1 MRSHSKLRELLDR
14 WIEAIEAKDLD
25 ALARVF
31 RAGDDL
37 SVFWSNGER
46 TLGWEE
52 VRRHIEVDF
61 RKEVDLTMA
70 VHDVHTTSMG
80 EDASVLT
87 FGYDITVTAGEDD
100 VTCSRRASMTVHRDA
115 QGWRIA
121 SLHVSTRPPPRSH
134 S

>member
-1 MRSHSKLRELLDR
+1 MSQSKQRELLDR
-14 WIEAIEAKDLD
+14 WVQAIEAKDLD

-31 RAGDDL
+31 RAGDEL

-61 RKEVDLTMA
+61 RKEVDLAMA

-87 FGYDITVTAGEDD
+87 FGYDITVTAGDD
-100 VTCSRRASMTVHRDA
+100 AVTCSRRASMTVHRDA

-121 SLHVSTRPPPRSH
+121 SLHVSTAPPPGSH

>member
-1 MRSHSKLRELLDR
+1 MSQSKKRELLDR
-14 WIEAIEAKDLD
+14 WVEAIEAKDLD

-31 RAGDDL
+31 RAGDEL

-61 RKEVDLTMA
+61 HKDVDLTMA
-70 VHDVHTTSMG
+70 VQDVHVTSMG

-87 FGYDITVTAGEDD
+87 FGYDITVKAGEDA
-100 VTCSRRASMTVHRDA
+100 VTCPRRASMTAHRDA
-115 QGWRIA
+115 HGNHQKVYFFGVR
-121 SLHVSTRPPPRSH
+121 SL
-134 S
+134 

>member
-1 MRSHSKLRELLDR
+1 MSQSKLLELLDR
-14 WIEAIEAKDLD
+14 WVQAIEAKDLD
-25 ALARVF
+25 ALLQVF

-87 FGYDITVTAGEDD
+87 FGYDITVTAGDD
-100 VTCSRRASMTVHRDA
+100 AVTCSRRASMTVHRDA

-121 SLHVSTRPPPRSH
+121 SLHVSTASPPRGH
-134 S
+134 G

>member
-1 MRSHSKLRELLDR
+1 MSQSKLLELLDR
-14 WIEAIEAKDLD
+14 WVQAIEAKDLD

-31 RAGDDL
+31 RAGDEL

-52 VRRHIEVDF
+52 VRRHIEMDF

-80 EDASVLT
+80 KDASVLT
-87 FGYDITVTAGEDD
+87 FGYDITVTAGEDAA
-100 VTCSRRASMTVHRDA
+100 TCSRQASMTVHRDA

-121 SLHVSTRPPPRSH
+121 SLHVSTAPPPQP
-134 S
+134 

>member
-1 MRSHSKLRELLDR
+1 MSESELRELLDR
-14 WIEAIEAKDLD
+14 WVQAIEAKDLG

-31 RAGDDL
+31 RAGDEL

-61 RKEVDLTMA
+61 REEVDLTMA

-80 EDASVLT
+80 ENASVLT
-87 FGYDITVTAGEDD
+87 FGYDITVTAGEDA

-121 SLHVSTRPPPRSH
+121 SLHVSTAPLPHSH
-134 S
+134 D

>member
-1 MRSHSKLRELLDR
+1 MLRSKLRQLLDR
-14 WIEAIEAKDLD
+14 WVQAIEAKDLD

-31 RAGDDL
+31 RAGDEL

-46 TLGWEE
+46 TVGWEE

-87 FGYDITVTAGEDD
+87 FSYDITVTAGEDA
-100 VTCSRRASMTVHRDA
+100 VTCSRRASMTVHHDA

-121 SLHVSTRPPPRSH
+121 SLHVSTALPPRSH

>member
-1 MRSHSKLRELLDR
+1 MSQTKLRKLLDR
-14 WIEAIEAKDLD
+14 WVQAIEAKDLD

-31 RAGDDL
+31 RAGDEL

-87 FGYDITVTAGEDD
+87 FGYDITVTAGEDA
-100 VTCSRRASMTVHRDA
+100 VTCSRRASMTLHRDA

-121 SLHVSTRPPPRSH
+121 SLHVSTAPPPGSH

>member
-1 MRSHSKLRELLDR
+1 MSQSKLLELLDR
-14 WIEAIEAKDLD
+14 WVQAIEAKDLD

-31 RAGDDL
+31 RAGDEL

-61 RKEVDLTMA
+61 RKDVDLTMA
-70 VHDVHTTSMG
+70 VHDVHMTFMG

-87 FGYDITVTAGEDD
+87 FSYDITVTAGEDA
-100 VTCSRRASMTVHRDA
+100 VTCPRRASMTAHRDA

-121 SLHVSTRPPPRSH
+121 SLHVSTGSPPGSH
-134 S
+134 G

>member
-1 MRSHSKLRELLDR
+1 MSQAELRELLER
-14 WIEAIEAKDLD
+14 WVQAIEAKDLD

-61 RKEVDLTMA
+61 RKEVNLTMA
-70 VHDVHTTSMG
+70 VHDVRTTSMG
-80 EDASVLT
+80 EDASILT
-87 FGYDITVTAGEDD
+87 FRYDITVTAGEDT
-100 VTCSRRASMTVHRDA
+100 VTCSRRASMTAHRDA
-115 QGWRIA
+115 RGWRIA
-121 SLHVSTRPPPRSH
+121 SLHVSTAPLPHSH
-134 S
+134 G

>member
-1 MRSHSKLRELLDR
+1 MSQSKLRELLDR
-14 WIEAIEAKDLD
+14 WVQAIEAKDLD

-31 RAGDDL
+31 RASDEL

-52 VRRHIEVDF
+52 VRRHIKVDF
-61 RKEVDLTMA
+61 RKEVDLTMTI
-70 VHDVHTTSMG
+70 HDVHTTAMG

-87 FGYDITVTAGEDD
+87 FGYDITVTAGEDA

-121 SLHVSTRPPPRSH
+121 SLHVSTAPPPPSH
-134 S
+134 G